1 MLIGFVIGD
10 ADRRRHHLISAA
22 PASVLTPQ
30 PATRNLLP
38 AGKTLPTRNANGK
51 TGPGQQLCLLPEQR
65 VAADVRPKGASVTDT
80 LTGRTALVTGAGR
93 GIGRA
98 IAVGLAQAGADVLV
112 TARSAGELAETVAAI
127 GAAGKGAGHALAVAA
142 DLAADRQR
150 QRVIQAGLA
159 RGRVDVLVNNA
170 ATVEPLGASA
180 SIGAG
185 DLRQAFELNVI
196 APAALAAAVVPG
208 MLAAGWGRIVNVS
221 SGIAANP
228 GSMIGGNA
236 YAATKAA
243 LEAHSR
249 NLAAE
254 LAGSG
259 VTVNVYRPGGVDTA
273 MQAWIR
279 SQDPA
284 RIGAAL
290 HERFQRSYA
299 EGSLLT
305 PGASAAALLGHL
317 LGPDSAR
324 TGAIWDGAGT
334 VSAGDDGAPGPAR
347 RAAAAGSGAGRPD
360 R

>member
-1 MLIGFVIGD
+1 MT
-10 ADRRRHHLISAA
+10 
-22 PASVLTPQ
+22 AS
-30 PATRNLLP
+30 
-38 AGKTLPTRNANGK
+38 
-51 TGPGQQLCLLPEQR
+51 
-65 VAADVRPKGASVTDT
+65 

-98 IAVGLAQAGADVLV
+98 IAIGLAQAGADVLV
-112 TARSAGELAETVAAI
+112 TARSADELADTVAAI
-127 GAAGKGAGHALAVAA
+127 EAAGPGAGQARAVAA
-142 DLAADRQR
+142 DISDDRQR
-150 QRVIQAGLA
+150 QRVIDTGLS
-159 RGRVDVLVNNA
+159 RGRIDVLVNNA

-180 SIGAG
+180 ALGAG
-185 DLRQAFELNVI
+185 ELRQAFELNVV
-196 APAALAAAVVPG
+196 APAALAGALIPG
-208 MLAAGWGRIVNVS
+208 MVTAGWGRIVNVS
-221 SGIAANP
+221 SGIVASP

-254 LAGSG
+254 LAGTG

-290 HERFQRSYA
+290 RERFQRNYA
-299 EGSLLT
+299 DGGLLT
-305 PGASAAALLGHL
+305 PEVSAAALLAHL
-317 LGPDSAR
+317 LGPDSER
-324 TGAIWDGAGT
+324 TGTIWDLAET
-334 VSAGDDGAPGPAR
+334 VSVNGDPGDVPGPGR
-347 RAAAAGSGAGRPD
+347 KRAAVRSDSDGRS

>member
-1 MLIGFVIGD
+1 M
-10 ADRRRHHLISAA
+10 
-22 PASVLTPQ
+22 
-30 PATRNLLP
+30 
-38 AGKTLPTRNANGK
+38 
-51 TGPGQQLCLLPEQR
+51 
-65 VAADVRPKGASVTDT
+65 AAD
-80 LTGRTALVTGAGR
+80 
-93 GIGRA
+93 
-98 IAVGLAQAGADVLV
+98 IAN
-112 TARSAGELAETVAAI
+112 
-127 GAAGKGAGHALAVAA
+127 
-142 DLAADRQR
+142 DRQR
-150 QRVIQAGLA
+150 QRVIEVGLA
-159 RGRVDVLVNNA
+159 RGRIDVLVNNA

-180 SIGAG
+180 AIGAG
-185 DLRQAFELNVI
+185 GLRLAFDLNVI
-196 APAALAAAVVPG
+196 APAALAAAAVPG

-221 SGIAANP
+221 SGIAASP

-299 EGSLLT
+299 TGSLLT
-305 PGASAAALLGHL
+305 ADASAAALLGHL
-317 LGPDSAR
+317 LGPDSER
-324 TGAIWDGAGT
+324 TGAIWDLAET
-334 VSAGDDGAPGPAR
+334 VSAGNDGAPGPAR
-347 RAAAAGSGAGRPD
+347 RRAAVRSGPVGRSH
-360 R
+360 

>member
-1 MLIGFVIGD
+1 M
-10 ADRRRHHLISAA
+10 
-22 PASVLTPQ
+22 
-30 PATRNLLP
+30 
-38 AGKTLPTRNANGK
+38 
-51 TGPGQQLCLLPEQR
+51 TG
-65 VAADVRPKGASVTDT
+65 S

-112 TARSAGELAETVAAI
+112 TARSADELAETVATI
-127 GAAGKGAGHALAVAA
+127 ESAGPGAGQARAVAA
-142 DLAADRQR
+142 DIADGRQR
-150 QRVIQAGLA
+150 QRVIDAGQA

-180 SIGAG
+180 GVSAG

-196 APAALAAAVVPG
+196 APAALAAAVIPG
-208 MLAAGWGRIVNVS
+208 MIAAGWGRIVNVS
-221 SGIAANP
+221 SGIAASP

-243 LEAHSR
+243 LEAHAV

-259 VTVNVYRPGGVDTA
+259 VTVNIYRPGLVDTA

-284 RIGAAL
+284 RIGAA
-290 HERFQRSYA
+290 
-299 EGSLLT
+299 
-305 PGASAAALLGHL
+305 
-317 LGPDSAR
+317 
-324 TGAIWDGAGT
+324 
-334 VSAGDDGAPGPAR
+334 PAR
-347 RAAAAGSGAGRPD
+347 AVPAQLRRGLAADAR
-360 R
+360 

>member
-1 MLIGFVIGD
+1 MT
-10 ADRRRHHLISAA
+10 DR
-22 PASVLTPQ
+22 
-30 PATRNLLP
+30 
-38 AGKTLPTRNANGK
+38 
-51 TGPGQQLCLLPEQR
+51 
-65 VAADVRPKGASVTDT
+65 

-93 GIGRA
+93 GIGQA
-98 IAVGLAQAGADVLV
+98 IAISLARAGADVLV
-112 TARSAGELAETVAAI
+112 TARSADELAETVAAI
-127 GAAGKGAGHALAVAA
+127 EAAGPGAGQARAVAA
-142 DLAADRQR
+142 DLADDRQR
-150 QRVIQAGLA
+150 QRIIEAGLA
-159 RGRVDVLVNNA
+159 RGRIDVLVNSA
-170 ATVEPLGASA
+170 ATVEPLGAFA
-180 SIGAG
+180 SIGTV
-185 DLRQAFELNVI
+185 DLRQAYELNVI
-196 APAALAAAVVPG
+196 APAALAAAVIPG
-208 MLAAGWGRIVNVS
+208 MLTVSWGRIVNVS

-284 RIGAAL
+284 RIGGVL
-290 HERFQRSYA
+290 HERFKRSYA

-317 LGPDSAR
+317 LGPDGER
-324 TGAIWDGAGT
+324 TGAIWDRAET

-347 RAAAAGSGAGRPD
+347 WAAAVGSGAGRRD

>member
-1 MLIGFVIGD
+1 
-10 ADRRRHHLISAA
+10 
-22 PASVLTPQ
+22 
-30 PATRNLLP
+30 
-38 AGKTLPTRNANGK
+38 
-51 TGPGQQLCLLPEQR
+51 
-65 VAADVRPKGASVTDT
+65 VTDR

-98 IAVGLAQAGADVLV
+98 IAVGLARAGADVLV
-112 TARSAGELAETVAAI
+112 TARSADELAGTVAAI
-127 GAAGKGAGHALAVAA
+127 ESAGPEAGQARAVAA
-142 DLAADRQR
+142 DIADDRQR
-150 QRVIQAGLA
+150 QRVIDVGLA
-159 RGRVDVLVNNA
+159 RGRVDVLVSNA
-170 ATVEPLGASA
+170 ATVEPLGSSA

-185 DLRQAFELNVI
+185 ELRQAYELNVI
-196 APAALAAAVVPG
+196 APAVLAAAVIPG
-208 MLAAGWGRIVNVS
+208 MLAVGWGRIVNVS
-221 SGIAANP
+221 SGIVAGP

-279 SQDPA
+279 AQDPA

-299 EGSLLT
+299 DGSLLT
-305 PGASAAALLGHL
+305 PDASAAWLLGHL
-317 LGPDSAR
+317 LGPDSER
-324 TGAIWDGAGT
+324 TGAIWDRGET
-334 VSAGDDGAPGPAR
+334 VSAGDDGAPVPAR
-347 RAAAAGSGAGRPD
+347 RATAVGSGPSGRD

>member
-1 MLIGFVIGD
+1 MTV
-10 ADRRRHHLISAA
+10 S
-22 PASVLTPQ
+22 
-30 PATRNLLP
+30 
-38 AGKTLPTRNANGK
+38 
-51 TGPGQQLCLLPEQR
+51 
-65 VAADVRPKGASVTDT
+65 

-98 IAVGLAQAGADVLV
+98 IAVGLAQAGANVLV
-112 TARSAGELAETVAAI
+112 TARSADELADTVAAI
-127 GAAGKGAGHALAVAA
+127 EAAGPGAGQARAVATDIA
-142 DLAADRQR
+142 DDRQR
-150 QRVIQAGLA
+150 RQVIDAGLA
-159 RGRVDVLVNNA
+159 SGRVDVLVNNA

-196 APAALAAAVVPG
+196 APAALAAAVIPA

-259 VTVNVYRPGGVDTA
+259 VTVNIYRPGGVDTA

-299 EGSLLT
+299 DGGLLT
-305 PGASAAALLGHL
+305 PDASAAALLGHL
-317 LGPDSAR
+317 LGPDSER
-324 TGAIWDGAGT
+324 TGAIWDRAET
-334 VSAGDDGAPGPAR
+334 VSAGENGAPGPAR
-347 RAAAAGSGAGRPD
+347 RRAAVRSDSDGRH